1 LGTLLNNNLP
11 FCTLH
16 TKGFD
21 IQCDLH
27 QLAQSYG
34 ELECFQSYE
43 MLLDMQKLFK
53 GVTGGLSGL
62 SKVDKKYNHHT
73 IKWLWLTVVHLLLT
87 FSSLVDMFATTP
99 SLCIPN
105 AVRKY

>member
-1 LGTLLNNNLP
+1 
-11 FCTLH
+11 
-16 TKGFD
+16 
-21 IQCDLH
+21 
-27 QLAQSYG
+27 
-34 ELECFQSYE
+34 